1 MQKNSQYRYALRKLS
16 VGLTSVAV
24 GLAFMATTTT
34 TVHADSEP
42 QVQKTENQTSDNK
55 NEITVAENTNS
66 NSAKIETV
74 TPQDNT
80 QDDKTSLTNVETK
93 TNSDVDLPDN
103 NNLDLKNDQSTVENQ
118 NTILKED
125 TNNQENNI
133 SDDTTSDQQSKQT
146 EEKYDPNLIKSVTD
160 SLKQVKHDAF
170 DGDPK
175 QNLRNWNNIV
185 LSSSSLIDSFYD
197 IYNQLPTLVPQ
208 LLEHADNIDTARQR
222 VSSNAGEIMI
232 GMSYL
237 NRWYNVSYGDK
248 TILPAMM
255 FNPKSFGSN
264 LDSIDWLSNIGNLSP
279 NQLNPGNTV
288 TTFNEKLAPMLNTK
302 SDLVTFLGDLRKKWT
317 PELSDEDWFRSNTG
331 VYINE
336 IFSKELP
343 DLNLH
348 IYHRLSTNKSLQEYI
363 LPLLNIKSD
372 DMYVVSAL
380 GTVIFG
386 SYDPYIDVKYHKD
399 PEVYQ
404 EKVQAVHKEITRLST
419 GWREYFDF
427 WYRIANN
434 KGKTRLANA
443 NTLVWDSYDAIDS
456 SKKGGRRW
464 LTKKD
469 TDIPAMA
476 KFFGPL
482 GKTYPPPGI
491 TADAGGNEVRYY
503 VAKVISDYGGAAIFS
518 HEMTHIF
525 DNSIYLDG
533 FQHRPGTGV
542 ELYAEGLLQSPW
554 NSTPASYGLNTVLTF
569 DAANR
574 TTNKSP
580 QRFQSREDLH
590 EYMHGLFD
598 VTYLLDY
605 AEAQAMVDKSAKEKQ
620 LMYSQISY
628 DSAKKSD
635 VITGPISS
643 EVAEKLTSIDDFIDN
658 NIIASRG
665 YKAGT
670 YGNNVYQQISM
681 YAPDY
686 AGVQSATS
694 ASGGITFRK
703 TAFELLAAK
712 GWNDGFI
719 SYVTNKY
726 AKDAKND
733 KKSLS
738 DTYALEKIFRGEYN
752 NDYATFK
759 KAMFKERIDKRQ
771 DFKPITITLN
781 KKNVQLNNWD
791 DLQNLMQSTVDQEL
805 ALRSQGK
812 GASLINDLKA
822 AILAAELKQT
832 DDFRSSIF
840 ANPEQ
845 NKRGDILGDGT
856 NYELP
861 TYDLDS
867 LKKGEAVG
875 DGTKLDLPSYDL
887 NSLKKGEVVGD
898 GTKLDL
904 PSYDLDSLKKGE
916 VVGDGTELDLPS
928 YALDSLKKG
937 EVVGDGTELDLPSYD
952 LASLKKSEVVGDGTK
967 LDLPSC
973 DLDSPKKGEVVGDG
987 TELDLPSYDL
997 ASLKKSEVVGDGTK
1011 LDLPSCDLD
1020 SPKKGE
1026 VVGEGTKLDVPSYD
1040 LASLKKSEVVGNGT
1054 KLDLP
1059 SYDLD
1064 SLKKGESVSDSTRL
1078 DVPSYD
1084 LASLKKGEVVGDG
1097 TKLGVPSYALDS
1109 LKKSEVGEGTKL
1121 DLPSYDLDSL
1131 KKGEVVGEGTNLDLP
1146 SYALDSLKKGEVVG
1160 NGTNL
1165 GLPTYDLA
1173 SLKKGES
1180 VSDST
1185 RLDVP
1190 SYDLDSLKKGE
1201 VVGAGTELDLPS
1213 YALAS
1218 LKKGE
1223 VVGYGT
1229 KLGVPSYDLDS
1240 LKKGEVVGEGT
1251 NLDLPTYD
1259 LDSLKKGESLSD
1271 STRLDVPSYDLDS
1284 LKKGESVSDS
1294 TKVDLPSYDLDS
1306 LKKGEVV
1313 GEGTK
1318 LDVLSYDLASLKKRE
1333 SVNEGT
1339 KLDLPSY
1346 DLDSLK
1352 KGEVVGAGTEL
1363 DLPSYDLASLKKRES
1378 VNEGTNLDLPSYD
1391 LASLKKGEEVG
1402 NGTKLD
1408 VPSYDLDSLKKSES
1422 ITKKLPIEDN
1432 KSTTKLDALENKPE
1446 INSNNKSTETNSYKK
1461 KKFTKLFKFDAKMNK
1476 RHVSATSTN
1485 NASLPQAGSKNPNFA
1500 VVLVGISSLFTAL
1513 GLNILKKKT
1522 K

>member
-42 QVQKTENQTSDNK
+42 QVQTTENQTSDNK

-80 QDDKTSLTNVETK
+80 QGDKTSLTNVETK

-331 VYINE
+331 VYIDE

-348 IYHRLSTNKSLQEYI
+348 IYHRLSANKSLQEYI

-554 NSTPASYGLNTVLTF
+554 NSTPGSYGLNTVLTF
-569 DAANR
+569 YAANR

-703 TAFELLAAK
+703 NAFELLAAK

-875 DGTKLDLPSYDL
+875 DGTKLDLSSYDL
-887 NSLKKGEVVGD
+887 DSLKKGEVVDDGTELD
-898 GTKLDL
+898 LPSYDLDLLKKGESLSDSAKLDLPSYDLDSLKKGEAVGEGTKLDV

-928 YALDSLKKG
+928 YDLDSLKKKESVGEGTELALPTYDLDSLEKGEVVGDGTELDLPSYDLDSLKKKESVGEGTELALPTYDLDSLKKG

-952 LASLKKSEVVGDGTK
+952 LDSLKKRESVG
-967 LDLPSC
+967 
-973 DLDSPKKGEVVGDG
+973 EG
-987 TELDLPSYDL
+987 TELDLP
-997 ASLKKSEVVGDGTK
+997 T
-1011 LDLPSCDLD
+1011 
-1020 SPKKGE
+1020 
-1026 VVGEGTKLDVPSYD
+1026 
-1040 LASLKKSEVVGNGT
+1040 
-1054 KLDLP
+1054 
-1059 SYDLD
+1059 YDLD
-1064 SLKKGESVSDSTRL
+1064 SLKKGESLSDSTRL
-1078 DVPSYD
+1078 DIPSYD
-1084 LASLKKGEVVGDG
+1084 
-1097 TKLGVPSYALDS
+1097 LDS
-1109 LKKSEVGEGTKL
+1109 LKKSEVVGEGTKLDLPTYDLDSLKKGESLSDSTKL

-1131 KKGEVVGEGTNLDLP
+1131 KKGEVVGEGT
-1146 SYALDSLKKGEVVG
+1146 K
-1160 NGTNL
+1160 
-1165 GLPTYDLA
+1165 
-1173 SLKKGES
+1173 
-1180 VSDST
+1180 
-1185 RLDVP
+1185 
-1190 SYDLDSLKKGE
+1190 
-1201 VVGAGTELDLPS
+1201 
-1213 YALAS
+1213 
-1218 LKKGE
+1218 
-1223 VVGYGT
+1223 
-1229 KLGVPSYDLDS
+1229 
-1240 LKKGEVVGEGT
+1240 
-1251 NLDLPTYD
+1251 LDLPTYD

-1284 LKKGESVSDS
+1284 LKKGE
-1294 TKVDLPSYDLDS
+1294 
-1306 LKKGEVV
+1306 VV
-1313 GEGTK
+1313 GDGT
-1318 LDVLSYDLASLKKRE
+1318 E
-1333 SVNEGT
+1333 
-1339 KLDLPSY
+1339 LDLPSY

-1352 KGEVVGAGTEL
+1352 KGKVVG
-1363 DLPSYDLASLKKRES
+1363 
-1378 VNEGTNLDLPSYD
+1378 EGTNLDL
-1391 LASLKKGEEVG
+1391 
-1402 NGTKLD
+1402 
-1408 VPSYDLDSLKKSES
+1408 PSYDLDSLKKSES

-1461 KKFTKLFKFDAKMNK
+1461 KEFTKLFKFDAKMNK

>member
-887 NSLKKGEVVGD
+887 DSLKKGEVVGD

-928 YALDSLKKG
+928 YALDSL
-937 EVVGDGTELDLPSYD
+937 
-952 LASLKKSEVVGDGTK
+952 
-967 LDLPSC
+967 
-973 DLDSPKKGEVVGDG
+973 KKGEVVGDG